1 MDLAPRYPDVL
12 HHPCVRPAA
21 PPRTYELCGDPSF
34 RAAYAP
40 PSASAQPLRLCFLRT
55 RDTTYTYNELR
66 SIKGIKRATAFH
78 YELNDDERTWRGLI
92 EVISYLHPDASGHAH
107 RLQALN
113 ISLATFSEHSAHLR
127 WLLHPQK
134 SSYPPR
140 ITPCHAPMSTPYHTA
155 TPRHMPHALLQADST
170 QSSTSDA
177 ASGFTMHRC
186 TLLASPAPMARMFAA
201 AVRSAAPARAIVFAT
216 MQAELRLMAP
226 SGSAR
231 AVYHY
236 KPRLRF

>member
-1 MDLAPRYPDVL
+1 MGRVITRDDSVT
-12 HHPCVRPAA
+12 RPKLQPKRRAAQVASA
-21 PPRTYELCGDPSF
+21 PPPLLAHTS
-34 RAAYAP
+34 
-40 PSASAQPLRLCFLRT
+40 SAVIR
-55 RDTTYTYNELR
+55 R
-66 SIKGIKRATAFH
+66 SGLLMRRHRIKRATAFH